1 MSLSVVIPVYNEE
14 ENIFELIESIEGV
27 FRSEYVDYEVIFV
40 NDGSTDKTEERLN
53 EIAQRDSKYK
63 AIHFRRNFGQTAAI
77 SAGIVH
83 ATGDVIVMMDGDLQ
97 NNPKDIPM
105 MLKKLDEGYDLVSG
119 WRKNRKDKAL
129 SRIIPSKIA
138 NALISWVTGVT
149 LHDYGCTLKAYRSV
163 ILKDIK
169 LYGEMH
175 RFIPAY
181 AAWRGARITEV
192 VVDHLPRKYGVSK
205 YGISRTFKVV
215 LDLFVVKFFTNYSA
229 KSMYFF
235 GGLGLMSFFFGILSG
250 LLAMYLNFYR
260 GIDFI
265 TTPLPLLTV
274 LLILV
279 GIQLLVMGL
288 LSDILMRTYYESGN
302 ITPYTEKEKVNFTS
316 DN

>member
-181 AAWRGARITEV
+181 ALTR
-192 VVDHLPRKYGVSK
+192 
-205 YGISRTFKVV
+205 
-215 LDLFVVKFFTNYSA
+215 
-229 KSMYFF
+229 
-235 GGLGLMSFFFGILSG
+235 
-250 LLAMYLNFYR
+250 LLR
-260 GIDFI
+260 
-265 TTPLPLLTV
+265 V
-274 LLILV
+274 
-279 GIQLLVMGL
+279 
-288 LSDILMRTYYESGN
+288 
-302 ITPYTEKEKVNFTS
+302 
-316 DN
+316 